1 MGGAGA
7 RGSGGRR
14 SPGEGRGCAGRR
26 DRAARGPSGG
36 GGRRETLNPRLPP
49 LRSLARSPPLC
60 LSGDFSS
67 CCRHGGE
74 GVEEEEEE
82 GGGGGGTLRR
92 LPPPRTRGQRRRL
105 PAPPRA
111 RPDRKTAVTDGAAAG
126 RAGGGR
132 AGSTGGWRA
141 ALGRGPPGRGAQQGS
156 WPVAAP
162 AAPRGCGSGA
172 GCSAAHRGTDQA
184 TSAGGGH
191 RRCLLCPRCPLSC
204 TAKVWWLRVPKATL
218 PAADR
223 LRWSRSSSP
232 VVSPPGCI
240 IQEPT
245 PRGRF
250 PQTTLLGGPPKR
262 RATPPRMAVGAFQA
276 PFLGASTPRR
286 WQPHL
291 QQSSRL
297 GIHSYH

>member
-1 MGGAGA
+1 MMRAMGGAGA

-141 ALGRGPPGRGAQQGS
+141 ALGRGPPGRGGAAGELAGCCARLAPGVRQWGRLQCGPPGHGPGNFGRGRAPPVPPLPSLSPELHRQGV
-156 WPVAAP
+156 VAAGAKSHSP
-162 AAPRGCGSGA
+162 CSGSSSLEPFIFPCCVPPRLHHPGAYPEGAIPTDHAPRRPS
-172 GCSAAHRGTDQA
+172 QA
-184 TSAGGGH
+184 QS
-191 RRCLLCPRCPLSC
+191 
-204 TAKVWWLRVPKATL
+204 
-218 PAADR
+218 D
-223 LRWSRSSSP
+223 SS
-232 VVSPPGCI
+232 
-240 IQEPT
+240 
-245 PRGRF
+245 
-250 PQTTLLGGPPKR
+250 
-262 RATPPRMAVGAFQA
+262 
-276 PFLGASTPRR
+276 
-286 WQPHL
+286 
-291 QQSSRL
+291 
-297 GIHSYH
+297 